1 MYVITDNKWL
11 VSEKTS
17 ICRIQNVK
25 IGEISHERK
34 LSMNSTFTF
43 VHSAPQT
50 TDVTKKYPA
59 IFLIHGMGSNEN
71 DLVGLVSSLK
81 ETCHIFS
88 IRGPIAQPPG
98 YAFFTIEGYGKPHRA
113 VFDQVIKDL
122 QAFIEAKVEEHSIDS
137 EQLFLLGFS
146 QGAILSQSL
155 ALIMGNQ
162 IKGIVALS
170 GYIPAFVKEEY
181 AIQPVNNLNAFIS
194 HGELD
199 NVLPYEWGVASK
211 EYFTEQGANVTFKSY
226 SVAHGVAADNHR
238 DLLAFLNKNLVE

>member
-1 MYVITDNKWL
+1 
-11 VSEKTS
+11 
-17 ICRIQNVK
+17 
-25 IGEISHERK
+25 
-34 LSMNSTFTF
+34 
-43 VHSAPQT
+43 
-50 TDVTKKYPA
+50 
-59 IFLIHGMGSNEN
+59 MGSNEN

-122 QAFIEAKVEEHSIDS
+122 QAFIEAVVEEYPIDS

-181 AIQPVNNLNAFIS
+181 ARQPVNKLNAFIS
-194 HGELD
+194 HGEID

-226 SVAHGVAADNHR
+226 PVAHGVAADNHR
-238 DLLAFLNKNLVE
+238 DLLAFLNKKLVE